1 MAAFRR
7 RTRRSRRAYGRVTYI
22 RLEARWCTGSLFRP
36 LQSDTL
42 GSVSVSVISPHTGV
56 EAASVTDAAALL
68 GRKRLFILGGAGLS
82 TESGIPDYRGPESSK
97 TPRNPMRF
105 QQFVSSEA
113 ARRRYWARS
122 FVGWQRV
129 ADARPNLAHRALAG
143 LEAEGRVTGL
153 VTQNVDGL
161 HQAAGSKRVLELHGS
176 LAAVRCLG
184 CGAVSSRRQLQAK
197 LRELNPELNYRP
209 LELAPDG
216 DAELREELEATFNVP
231 PCRLCGG
238 VLKPDVVF
246 FGENVP
252 KRRVLRA
259 YDLLAEADALIA
271 VGTSLTV
278 FSGYRF
284 VVQAVKDAKP
294 VVIINDG
301 VTRGDG
307 DAALKLGGRL
317 GTVLPALTTLLS
329 H

>member
-1 MAAFRR
+1 MSASTVNLSTANLS
-7 RTRRSRRAYGRVTYI
+7 TA
-22 RLEARWCTGSLFRP
+22 
-36 LQSDTL
+36 TL
-42 GSVSVSVISPHTGV
+42 AT
-56 EAASVTDAAALL
+56 VTDVAALL
-68 GRKRLFILGGAGLS
+68 AGKRLFILGGAGLS

-105 QQFVSSEA
+105 QQFVGSEA

-129 ADARPNLAHRALAG
+129 ADARPNAAHRALAE
-143 LEAEGRVTGL
+143 LETPAPDTGRVTGL

-176 LAAVRCLG
+176 LAAVRCLD
-184 CGAVSSRRQLQAK
+184 CGAVSSRRALQEK
-197 LRELNPELNYRP
+197 LRDLNPELTAKP
-209 LELAPDG
+209 TELAPDG
-216 DAELREELEATFNVP
+216 DAEVGERLEANFQVP

-238 VLKPDVVF
+238 TLKPDVVF

-252 KRRVLRA
+252 KHRVLRA
-259 YDLLAEADALIA
+259 YELLRKADALVA

-284 VVQAVKDAKP
+284 VVQAVKDGKP

-301 VTRGDG
+301 DTRGDES
-307 DAALKLGGRL
+307 ATLKLGGRL
-317 GTVLPALTTLLS
+317 GMVLPALTSLIKVGL
-329 H
+329 

>member
-1 MAAFRR
+1 M
-7 RTRRSRRAYGRVTYI
+7 
-22 RLEARWCTGSLFRP
+22 
-36 LQSDTL
+36 
-42 GSVSVSVISPHTGV
+42 SVSVVNPYVGV
-56 EAASVTDAAALL
+56 KPATVADAAALL
-68 GRKRLFILGGAGLS
+68 RKKRLFILGGAGLS

-105 QQFVSSEA
+105 QQFVGSEA

-129 ADARPNLAHRALAG
+129 ADARPNAAHRALSE
-143 LEAEGRVTGL
+143 LEATGSVTGL

-161 HQAAGSKRVLELHGS
+161 HQAAGSRRVLELHGS
-176 LAAVRCLG
+176 LAAVRCLN
-184 CGAVSSRRQLQAK
+184 CNAVSSRRVLQEK
-197 LRELNPELNYRP
+197 LRDLNPELTAKP
-209 LELAPDG
+209 TELAPDG
-216 DAELREELEATFNVP
+216 DAEVGERLEAGFRVP

-238 VLKPDVVF
+238 TLKPDVVF

-259 YDLLAEADALIA
+259 YNLLSQADALVA

-284 VVQAVKDAKP
+284 VVQAVKEGKP

-301 VTRGDG
+301 DTRGDN
-307 DAALKLGGRL
+307 AATLKLGGRL
-317 GTVLPALTTLLS
+317 GTVLPALTDLVKPVEIQAQV
-329 H
+329 

>member
-1 MAAFRR
+1 M
-7 RTRRSRRAYGRVTYI
+7 
-22 RLEARWCTGSLFRP
+22 
-36 LQSDTL
+36 
-42 GSVSVSVISPHTGV
+42 SVSVIRPSEV
-56 EAASVTDAAALL
+56 ESASVSDAATLL
-68 GRKRLFILGGAGLS
+68 MGKRLFILGGAGVS

-105 QQFVSSEA
+105 QQFAGSEA

-129 ADARPNLAHRALAG
+129 ADARPNAAHRALAG
-143 LEAEGRVTGL
+143 LETTGRITGL

-197 LRELNPELNYRP
+197 LRELNPQLGRRAAP

-216 DAELREELEATFNVP
+216 DAELQGELEATFEVP

-252 KRRVLRA
+252 KHRVLRA
-259 YDLLAEADALIA
+259 YELLEEADALVA

-284 VVQAVKDAKP
+284 VVQAVKAAKP

-307 DAALKLGGRL
+307 DAVLKLAGRL
-317 GTVLPALTTLLS
+317 GTVLPALATLLA

>member
-1 MAAFRR
+1 MSGTGTSVLVSQVGVGF
-7 RTRRSRRAYGRVTYI
+7 VE
-22 RLEARWCTGSLFRP
+22 EA
-36 LQSDTL
+36 
-42 GSVSVSVISPHTGV
+42 V
-56 EAASVTDAAALL
+56 ALL
-68 GRKRLFILGGAGLS
+68 AGKRLFILGGAGLS

-105 QQFVSSEA
+105 QQFVGSEA

-129 ADARPNLAHRALAG
+129 AAARPNSAHRALVG
-143 LEAEGRVTGL
+143 LETTNQVTGL

-176 LAAVRCLG
+176 LAAVRCLE
-184 CGAVSSRRQLQAK
+184 CGAVSSRRQLQEK
-197 LRELNPELNYRP
+197 LRELNPELNYSP

-216 DAELREELEATFNVP
+216 DAELRGDTGATFKVP

-259 YDLLAEADALIA
+259 YDLLEEADALVA

-301 VTRGDG
+301 ETRGDK

-317 GTVLPALTTLLS
+317 GTVLPELTARLAR
-329 H
+329 

>member
-1 MAAFRR
+1 M
-7 RTRRSRRAYGRVTYI
+7 
-22 RLEARWCTGSLFRP
+22 
-36 LQSDTL
+36 
-42 GSVSVSVISPHTGV
+42 
-56 EAASVTDAAALL
+56 
-68 GRKRLFILGGAGLS
+68 FILGGAGVS

-105 QQFVSSEA
+105 QQFVGSEA
-113 ARRRYWARS
+113 AQRRYWARS

-129 ADARPNLAHRALAG
+129 AKARPNAAHRALAG
-143 LEAEGRVTGL
+143 LETTGRVTGL

-176 LAAVRCLG
+176 LAAVRCLA
-184 CGAVSSRRQLQAK
+184 CGAVSSRRQLQEK
-197 LRELNPELNYRP
+197 LLELNPQVLGVATRAP

-216 DAELREELEATFNVP
+216 DAELREEFGATFRVP

-259 YDLLAEADALIA
+259 YELLAEADALVA

-301 VTRGDG
+301 DTRGDG

-317 GTVLPALTTLLS
+317 GTVLPALTDLLA